1 VESDEL
7 LTAEEAQRRLS
18 RVGVNVGALESI
30 TPTEFTESSRVVE
43 IEIAGSDGTTR
54 MRGSQWRSLLGLKE
68 NLFVVDREFDARGR
82 VTAFVFTGRG
92 WGHGVGMCQV
102 GAYGLARDGY
112 SYTQI
117 LQKYYTGVKVQKV
130 Y

>member
-1 VESDEL
+1 V
-7 LTAEEAQRRLS
+7 
-18 RVGVNVGALESI
+18 I
-30 TPTEFTESSRVVE
+30 E
-43 IEIAGSDGTTR
+43 IEVAGYDGTAR
-54 MRGSQWRSLLGLKE
+54 LRGPQLRSILGLKE
-68 NLFVVDREFDARGR
+68 NLFVVDREYDPRGR
-82 VTAFVFTGRG
+82 VIGFVFTGRG